1 MKKLL
6 LSVALLYSTAVYSQ
20 VATGLF
26 QDNYTGSTGM
36 LINPAEPMVD
46 PNKWEVN
53 IISGALFLGNNYAYY
68 NQQTVFSLI
77 NYIQSDYHNG
87 ENISFFRQNSV
98 HLNAVG
104 FVEGP
109 SVFFKKN
116 DFSFGLFTDM
126 RVGASIESSSAPQN
140 LNNLFTIP
148 FNQLIRIPELHSA
161 YMNWA
166 ELGINAATLLKNNGQ
181 GRLYVGADVKLLGGL
196 TAGKVDNN
204 QQFAF
209 ERQNDSTVNATPV
222 NMTYSYAQSATGGN
236 PLSNLLSF
244 NGGGVGTDIGALYI
258 IGPQTSCN
266 QLYDWKIGA
275 SINDIGVI
283 NYSRRTSN
291 YQLTSNG
298 DASFS
303 DTAFV
308 HATTIN
314 SLNETL
320 SQVVYGD
327 TVTSHHGTGFSIWL
341 PMSVSLLV
349 DKSLGSGFYIAGSVE
364 RRLAVTFN
372 MIYSPNIEAIT
383 PRYESKWLTIA
394 IPLSLYNETD
404 FHFGASIRLGPLT
417 IGSDDLE
424 SLLIRSKMSGTD
436 VYVGLRISPFKSN
449 CKRPKE
455 TKNSD
460 KYKECPPQP
469 LQ

>member
-1 MKKLL
+1 
-6 LSVALLYSTAVYSQ
+6 
-20 VATGLF
+20 
-26 QDNYTGSTGM
+26 
-36 LINPAEPMVD
+36 
-46 PNKWEVN
+46 
-53 IISGALFLGNNYAYY
+53 
-68 NQQTVFSLI
+68 
-77 NYIQSDYHNG
+77 
-87 ENISFFRQNSV
+87 
-98 HLNAVG
+98 
-104 FVEGP
+104 
-109 SVFFKKN
+109 
-116 DFSFGLFTDM
+116 
-126 RVGASIESSSAPQN
+126 
-140 LNNLFTIP
+140 
-148 FNQLIRIPELHSA
+148 
-161 YMNWA
+161 
-166 ELGINAATLLKNNGQ
+166 LLKNNGQ